1 MLCFK
6 LVELSSVYLDLF
18 FKFYHGNIIKWK
30 LRMHLNQ
37 IFVKKSRKL
46 PFFRIATV
54 YIDLIKL
61 LNSVIN
67 S

>member
-1 MLCFK
+1 METANASQPDFC
-6 LVELSSVYLDLF
+6 
-18 FKFYHGNIIKWK
+18 
-30 LRMHLNQ
+30 Q
-37 IFVKKSRKL
+37 KSRKL
-46 PFFRIATV
+46 PFFRIATI